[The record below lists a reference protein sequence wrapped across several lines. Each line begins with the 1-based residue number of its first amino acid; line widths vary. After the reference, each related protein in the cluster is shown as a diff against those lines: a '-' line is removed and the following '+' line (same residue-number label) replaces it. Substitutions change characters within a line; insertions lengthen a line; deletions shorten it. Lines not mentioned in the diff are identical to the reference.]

1 MIDSSK
7 NNFLI
12 NAEVDKYLENSLKT
26 SSLSNGYIFYGPE
39 GVGKK
44 QTAFKF
50 IKGILKQHSL
60 NKNIENKIS
69 INNHPDL
76 FLIKPKDLNK
86 VQISKNAE
94 KEYSENNNLEI
105 IKIEQVRKI
114 KVFLSQKSMD
124 SEKKI
129 VFIDNAHLL
138 NEAASN
144 CLLKTLEEPNNGI
157 FILITPRLN
166 LLLDTIRS
174 RCQLVKFK
182 SFSKDQIEIFLQ
194 NNLYSEISSINKNL
208 NFQDLVNLANGSPG
222 KLLSKI
228 QILNE
233 ISDEILEK
241 LESPLKEEIEILDIS
256 KLISEQL
263 EVFKQISLIEYLQYI
278 WWRQTKNK
286 NIIKNLEKLKSHLKN
301 YIQPRLA
308 WEVILIKINL
318 DL

>member
-12 NAEVDKYLENSLKT
+12 NVEVDKYLENSLKT
-26 SSLSNGYIFYGPE
+26 NSLSNGYIFYGPE

-60 NKNIENKIS
+60 NKNIEKKIS

-76 FLIKPKDLNK
+76 FLIKPKDSNK

-194 NNLYSEISSINKNL
+194 NNLDSEISSINKNL

-233 ISDEILEK
+233 ISNEILEK

-278 WWRQTKNK
+278 WWRKTKNK

>member
-12 NAEVDKYLENSLKT
+12 NVEVDKYLENSLKT
-26 SSLSNGYIFYGPE
+26 NSLSNGYIFYGPE

-60 NKNIENKIS
+60 NKNIEKKIS

-138 NEAASN
+138 NEASSN

-194 NNLYSEISSINKNL
+194 NNLDSEISSINKNL

-278 WWRQTKNK
+278 WWRKTKNK

>member
-12 NAEVDKYLENSLKT
+12 NVEVDKYLENSLKT
-26 SSLSNGYIFYGPE
+26 NSLSNGYIFYGPE

-60 NKNIENKIS
+60 NKNIEKKIS

-194 NNLYSEISSINKNL
+194 NNLDSEISSINKNL

-263 EVFKQISLIEYLQYI
+263 EVFKQVSLIEYLQYI
-278 WWRQTKNK
+278 WWRKTKNK

>member
-12 NAEVDKYLENSLKT
+12 NVEVDKYLENSLKT
-26 SSLSNGYIFYGPE
+26 NSLSNGYIFYGPE

-60 NKNIENKIS
+60 NKNIEKKIS

-194 NNLYSEISSINKNL
+194 NNLDSEISSINKNL

-278 WWRQTKNK
+278 WWRKTKNK

>member
-194 NNLYSEISSINKNL
+194 NNLDSEISSINKNL

-278 WWRQTKNK
+278 WWRKTKNK

>member
-12 NAEVDKYLENSLKT
+12 NVEVDKYLENSLKKN
-26 SSLSNGYIFYGPE
+26 SLSNGYIFYGPE

-60 NKNIENKIS
+60 NKNIEKKIS

-194 NNLYSEISSINKNL
+194 NNLDSEISSINKNL

-233 ISDEILEK
+233 ISNEILEK

-278 WWRQTKNK
+278 WWRKTKNK

>member
-12 NAEVDKYLENSLKT
+12 NVEVDKYLENSLKT
-26 SSLSNGYIFYGPE
+26 NSLSNGYIFYGPE

-60 NKNIENKIS
+60 NKNIEKKIS

-86 VQISKNAE
+86 VQISKKAE

-194 NNLYSEISSINKNL
+194 NNLDSEISSINKNL
-208 NFQDLVNLANGSPG
+208 NFQDLVNLANGSPR

-241 LESPLKEEIEILDIS
+241 LDSPLKEEIEILDIS

-263 EVFKQISLIEYLQYI
+263 EVFKQVSLIEYLQYI
-278 WWRQTKNK
+278 WWRKTKNK

>member
-1 MIDSSK
+1 MINSSK

-12 NAEVDKYLENSLKT
+12 NEEVNKYLENSLKT
-26 SSLSNGYIFYGPE
+26 NSFSNGYIFYGPE
-39 GVGKK
+39 GLGKK
-44 QTAFKF
+44 QTALKF
-50 IKGILKQHSL
+50 ITEILKKYSL
-60 NKNIENKIS
+60 NKNIEEKIS
-69 INNHPDL
+69 NNNHPDL
-76 FLIKPKDLNK
+76 FLIEPKDSNK
-86 VQISKNAE
+86 VQISKSAE
-94 KEYSENNNLEI
+94 KEFSNNNNLEI
-105 IKIEQVRKI
+105 IKIDQVRKI
-114 KVFLSQKSMD
+114 KVFLSQKSIE

-138 NEAASN
+138 NEASSN
-144 CLLKTLEEPNNGI
+144 CLLKTLEESSNGI

-182 SFSKDQIEIFLQ
+182 SFSKEQIDIFLK
-194 NNLYSEISSINKNL
+194 NNLDSAISRINKNL

-228 QILNE
+228 KILNE

-241 LESPLKEEIEILDIS
+241 LESPFKDELEILNVS

-278 WWRQTKNK
+278 WWRKTKNK
-286 NIIKNLEKLKSHLKN
+286 KIIKNLERLKLHLRN

-308 WEVILIKINL
+308 WEVILIKITL

>member
-194 NNLYSEISSINKNL
+194 NNLDSEISSINKNL

>member
-138 NEAASN
+138 NESASN

-194 NNLYSEISSINKNL
+194 NNLDSEISSINKNL

-278 WWRQTKNK
+278 WWRKTKNK